1 MATRTTG
8 RLVGFGVGMGAPRAP
23 GMISTW
29 PMTSVSSVSAFVATM
44 SAASTFSA
52 AATEAS
58 VSPALTV
65 TTRPLTGGITSTWP
79 TLRSSF
85 DLSLFAHQIVII
97 ETPVRLA
104 IPVSVS
110 PDRTL

>member
-1 MATRTTG
+1 M
-8 RLVGFGVGMGAPRAP
+8 
-23 GMISTW
+23 
-29 PMTSVSSVSAFVATM
+29 
-44 SAASTFSA
+44 
-52 AATEAS
+52 
-58 VSPALTV
+58 SPALTV
-65 TTRPLTGGITSTWP
+65 TTTPSTGGITRTWP
-79 TLRSSF
+79 ILRSSF